1 MNTKFFI
8 MFCVFFGMLNF
19 AFADENGSDKAT
31 LIIMYDSQIHELTN
45 VPSIFFVSKID
56 VSESSRIEAS
66 INTRLQ
72 YGGKGKST
80 EEVEKWARKKIQT
93 DPQIKNLIG
102 KIPASLSFLNHVNDI
117 GITKVPA
124 VVLRDGD
131 QDFVV
136 YGQTDIRKAVQ
147 AINSY
152 RVGSSG

>member
-1 MNTKFFI
+1 
-8 MFCVFFGMLNF
+8 MLNF
-19 AFADENGSDKAT
+19 TFAADKDSDKAT

-45 VPSIFFVSKID
+45 VPTIFFVSKID

-80 EEVEKWARKKIQT
+80 EEVERWARKKIQT
-93 DPQIKNLIG
+93 DPQIKDLIG
-102 KIPASLSFLNHVNDI
+102 KIPTSLSFLNHVNEI

-152 RVGSSG
+152 RVGNSG